1 MGLIAYGLLP
11 QQLFSI
17 RESSAIPCN
26 LSPFESQ
33 WIAISK
39 KKKTMS
45 SSFKSSKVENNQSI
59 MKGVEKLFTTSIKK

>member
-17 RESSAIPCN
+17 REGSAIPCN

-33 WIAISK
+33 WIAIS
-39 KKKTMS
+39 KKTMS